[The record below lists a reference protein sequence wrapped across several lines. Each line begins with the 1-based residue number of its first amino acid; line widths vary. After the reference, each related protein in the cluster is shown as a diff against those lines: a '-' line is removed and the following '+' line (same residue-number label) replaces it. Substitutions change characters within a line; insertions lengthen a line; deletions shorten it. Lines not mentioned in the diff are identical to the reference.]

1 MLFKGDVAAP
11 MADFDLAIELGDV
24 DDGFGKL
31 ESDLGGRNCASG
43 LLVKRSVR
51 QLGALLLWKLVDF
64 GVVGDGGRGRLDF
77 GLLLARLV
85 SRRGKDGKVV
95 DQILRLV
102 LLNRSGKR
110 AVRVEVKEGD
120 AEGLLSAGLERVGE
134 ANPVVLGIAMR
145 NFVLACKSPTGS
157 RGREVASYLLGSY
170 STTSTANGP
179 ALSSLR
185 SFTSKPPMRAT
196 CEEVNGM

>member
-1 MLFKGDVAAP
+1 

-24 DDGFGKL
+24 GDGFGKL

-43 LLVKRSVR
+43 LLVKRSVC
-51 QLGALLLWKLVDF
+51 QLGALLLRKLVDF

-145 NFVLACKSPTGS
+145 SFVLACKSQQGPEVEKSHPTCWGRIQPLRRQTGRRCRPCGPLPRS
-157 RGREVASYLLGSY
+157 RRCGQ
-170 STTSTANGP
+170 P
-179 ALSSLR
+179 AKR
-185 SFTSKPPMRAT
+185 
-196 CEEVNGM
+196 